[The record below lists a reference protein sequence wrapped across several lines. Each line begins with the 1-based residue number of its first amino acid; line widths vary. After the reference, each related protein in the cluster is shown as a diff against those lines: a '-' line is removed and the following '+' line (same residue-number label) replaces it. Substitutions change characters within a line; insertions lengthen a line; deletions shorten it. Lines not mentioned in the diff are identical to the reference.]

1 MPHDLP
7 HFWRRRT
14 FTSYLLLPL
23 SALFALITA
32 CRRALYRAGILR
44 QYRAPVPVL
53 IVGNISVG
61 GNGKT
66 PLVQALARAFQ
77 AEGIAVGIISR
88 GYGGTAREATDVAT
102 CADAAIVGDEPL
114 MLWHSTGVP
123 VVVARKRAEAA
134 QKLLRD
140 YPATRLIL
148 ADDGLQHY
156 ALARDAEIA
165 VIAADF
171 GLGNGWLMP
180 AGPLRES
187 AARLKR
193 VDAVVHSGAGQGRA
207 GGYSR
212 PPKASYGVAP
222 LRRTKAYCLQRRALS
237 ETFGERLYILRYAS
251 DGVRPLGGGVLQ
263 PLARLNDCPLYALT
277 AIARPERLFNSL
289 RAQGAELAA
298 TRSLPDHAAI
308 PADAAAFAEDGWL
321 VISGKDAVKTAAWPE
336 ALKTRTFVVDY
347 RAVLPPELLPALRCK
362 LGV

>member
-1 MPHDLP
+1 MPHDIP

-14 FTSYLLLPL
+14 LLSYLLLPL
-23 SALFALITA
+23 AALFALITA

-44 QYRAPVPVL
+44 AYRAPVPIL

-66 PLVQALARAFQ
+66 PLVQALARALQ
-77 AEGIAVGIISR
+77 QEGVAVGIISR
-88 GYGGTAREATDVAT
+88 GYGGRAVAATDVAA
-102 CADAAIVGDEPL
+102 CPDAAIVGDEPL
-114 MLWHSTGVP
+114 LLWQSTGAP
-123 VVVARKRAEAA
+123 VVVARKRAQAA
-134 QKLLRD
+134 AKLLRD

-156 ALARDAEIA
+156 ALASDAEIA

-171 GLGNGWLMP
+171 GLGNGFLMP

-187 AARLKR
+187 ASRLQS
-193 VDAVVHSGAGQGRA
+193 VDAVVGSGAGQGD
-207 GGYSR
+207 Y
-212 PPKASYGVAP
+212 P
-222 LRRTKAYCLQRRALS
+222 LEYT
-237 ETFGERLYILRYAS
+237 S
-251 DGVRPLGGGVLQ
+251 DGIRPLTGGALR
-263 PLARLNDCPLYALT
+263 PLVSLAAAPLYALT
-277 AIARPERLFNSL
+277 AIARPERFFNSL
-289 RAQGAELAA
+289 RAQGAMLTA
-298 TRSLPDHAAI
+298 THSLPDHAAI

-336 ALKTRTFVVDY
+336 ALKTRTFVADY

>member
-7 HFWRRRT
+7 RFWRRRT

-23 SALFALITA
+23 SALFALATA

-114 MLWHSTGVP
+114 MLWHSTGAP
-123 VVVARKRAEAA
+123 VVVASKRAEAA

-193 VDAVVHSGAGQGRA
+193 VDAVVHSGAGQGRTGQGRA
-207 GGYSR
+207 GGY
-212 PPKASYGVAP
+212 V
-222 LRRTKAYCLQRRALS
+222 LQ
-237 ETFGERLYILRYAS
+237 YAS

-263 PLARLNDCPLYALT
+263 PLARLNDRPLYALT
-277 AIARPERLFNSL
+277 AIARPERFFNSL

-308 PADAAAFAEDGWL
+308 PAAAAAFAEDGWL

-336 ALKTRTFVVDY
+336 ALKTRTFVADY
-347 RAVLPPELLPALRCK
+347 RAVLPPELLPALRRK

>member
-7 HFWRRRT
+7 RFWRRRT

-44 QYRAPVPVL
+44 QYRASVPVL

-66 PLVQALARAFQ
+66 PLVQALVRAFQ

-88 GYGGTAREATDVAT
+88 GYGGTARDATDVAA
-102 CADAAIVGDEPL
+102 CPNAAIVGDEPL

-187 AARLKR
+187 AARLKC
-193 VDAVVHSGAGQGRA
+193 VDAVVHSGATSLSKNDNRRAGQG
-207 GGYSR
+207 
-212 PPKASYGVAP
+212 SYTLA
-222 LRRTKAYCLQRRALS
+222 
-237 ETFGERLYILRYAS
+237 YAS

-263 PLARLNDCPLYALT
+263 PLARLNDRPLYALT

-308 PADAAAFAEDGWL
+308 PAAATAFAEDGWL

-336 ALKTRTFVVDY
+336 ALKTRTFVADY

>member
-23 SALFALITA
+23 SALFTLITA

-44 QYRAPVPVL
+44 RYRAPVPVL

-88 GYGGTAREATDVAT
+88 GYGGTARDATDVAACPNT
-102 CADAAIVGDEPL
+102 AIVGDEPL
-114 MLWHSTGVP
+114 MLWHSTGAP

-193 VDAVVHSGAGQGRA
+193 VDAVVHSGATSLSKNDNRRAGQG
-207 GGYSR
+207 
-212 PPKASYGVAP
+212 SYTLA
-222 LRRTKAYCLQRRALS
+222 
-237 ETFGERLYILRYAS
+237 YAS
-251 DGVRPLGGGVLQ
+251 DGVRPLGDGALQ
-263 PLARLNDCPLYALT
+263 PLARLNDRPLYALT

-308 PADAAAFAEDGWL
+308 PAAAAAFAEDGWL
-321 VISGKDAVKTAAWPE
+321 IISGKDAVKTAAWPE
-336 ALKTRTFVVDY
+336 ALKARTFVADY